1 MRSLR
6 TRITVTMLVVIYV
19 ALLIVTLISAVFI
32 QRTESRESEEILMS
46 MCEAGVRSLDYYFD
60 SVEDTVI
67 RVSSYA
73 QDHLDGID
81 DDKLEKHM
89 KIVNDYFDMM
99 ASKTKGVL
107 TYYYRIDP
115 SVSSEVEGFWYV
127 NLSGQGF
134 EEHEVTDITLYDV
147 EDTTKLVWF
156 TVPKHEGR
164 AIWLPPY
171 VTDNLDVYV
180 ISYDAPV
187 YYNDTFIGVVG
198 IEVDYSIM
206 AQEVDSIR
214 LYNDGYAFLSDERGY
229 LFYHPQIDV
238 TELSSGEVFEIPY
251 NTEAEDNNV
260 VLYNYEGVDKKAVW
274 LPLRNGMRLNV
285 SIPIEVNQATSKRLV
300 LNIAICTIEV
310 LIAASLFLMI
320 YTKRITSPLVD
331 LTKAAEKVEKGE
343 YDFTLTYDKDDELG
357 RLTRAF
363 RKLSDNVKEHINDLN
378 SQVFVDSLTHVKN
391 KGALAKALDQ
401 LQKEIEEGEEA
412 PEFAIGAFDCDNL
425 KLINDRYGH
434 DKGDIFLKTA
444 CFAISDVFKH
454 SPVFR
459 MGGDEFNVILR
470 NEDFS
475 NMKDLI
481 EEFDRKVTMINESVG
496 NPWEKVW
503 ISKGFAVY
511 DKARD
516 ENVID
521 VMKRADNLM
530 YENKRMRKAAQKNG
544 SIT

>member
-19 ALLIVTLISAVFI
+19 ALLIVTLISALFI

-46 MCEAGVRSLDYYFD
+46 MCESGVRSLDYYFD

-89 KIVNDYFDMM
+89 EIVNDYFDMM

-115 SVSSEVEGFWYV
+115 SVSSKVKGFWYV

-171 VTDNLDVYV
+171 VTDNLDAYV

-214 LYNDGYAFLSDERGY
+214 LYNNGYAFLSDKRGY

-238 TELSSGEVFEIPY
+238 TELSSGEGFEIPY
-251 NTEAEDNNV
+251 NTEAEDDNV
-260 VLYNYEGVDKKAVW
+260 VLYNYKGVDKKAVW
-274 LPLRNGMRLNV
+274 LPLSNGMRLNV
-285 SIPIEVNQATSKRLV
+285 SIPIEVTQATSKRLV
-300 LNIAICTIEV
+300 LNIAICTTEV

-343 YDFTLTYDKDDELG
+343 YDFTLTYDEDDELG

-363 RKLSDNVKEHINDLN
+363 RKLSDNVKERINDLN

-391 KGALAKALDQ
+391 KGALANALDQ

-481 EEFDRKVTMINESVG
+481 EGFDRKVTMINESVG
-496 NPWEKVW
+496 NPWEQVW

-530 YENKRMRKAAQKNG
+530 YENKRMRKAAQNNG

>member
-1 MRSLR
+1 MHSLR
-6 TRITVTMLVVIYV
+6 TRITVTMLVVINV

-46 MCEAGVRSLDYYFD
+46 MCESGVRSLDYYFD

-81 DDKLEKHM
+81 DDKLEEHM
-89 KIVNDYFDMM
+89 EIVSDYFDMM

-115 SVSSEVEGFWYV
+115 SVSSKVKGFWYV

-260 VLYNYEGVDKKAVW
+260 VLYNYEGVDKKAFW

-285 SIPIEVNQATSKRLV
+285 SIPIEVTQATSKRLV

-310 LIAASLFLMI
+310 LIVASLFLMI

-343 YDFTLTYDKDDELG
+343 YDFTLTYDEDDELG

-363 RKLSDNVKEHINDLN
+363 QKLSDNVKEHISDLS

-391 KGALAKALDQ
+391 KGALANALDH

-444 CFAISDVFKH
+444 CFAISDIFKH

-481 EEFDRKVTMINESVG
+481 EEFDRKVTMINESAG